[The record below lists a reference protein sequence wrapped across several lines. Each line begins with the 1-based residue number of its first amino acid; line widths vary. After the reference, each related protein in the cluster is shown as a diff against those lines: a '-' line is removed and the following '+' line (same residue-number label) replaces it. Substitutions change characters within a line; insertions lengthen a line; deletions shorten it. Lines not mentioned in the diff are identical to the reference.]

1 MCLLGTAELTLDR
14 KCNYLL
20 LLLLFKET
28 REGARQQQGREREK
42 KRIGNGVVME
52 EDSDEAGTHR
62 DRSESREETQLIK
75 TQKTHYHFF
84 FFTSA
89 VPLKYSGMTQT
100 VF

>member
-1 MCLLGTAELTLDR
+1 
-14 KCNYLL
+14 
-20 LLLLFKET
+20 
-28 REGARQQQGREREK
+28 
-42 KRIGNGVVME
+42 ME

-84 FFTSA
+84 FFFTSA
-89 VPLKYSGMTQT
+89 VPLKYRGMTQT